1 MPVSKNIQLF
11 LCLLGGHAAGLFI
24 FSYGVLQVYMYSYM
38 YEYDSTLTMNK
49 MHMHIPI
56 CLMVGSGMG
65 WLQGLSKY
73 VGPSVLHFFNMA
85 LMCGCCL
92 LMYWFCY
99 SYMAVTISMVGIG
112 LSYGMLHVYFISTAV
127 NRVEG

>member
-1 MPVSKNIQLF
+1 MPVSKNVQIF
-11 LCLLGGHAAGLFI
+11 LCLLGGHGASLLPY
-24 FSYGVLQVYMYSYM
+24 SYGVLQVYMYSYM
-38 YEYDSTLTMNK
+38 YEYDSTLTMNQ
-49 MHMHIPI
+49 MHMHVPI
-56 CLMVGSGMG
+56 CFMVGSGFG
-65 WLQGLSKY
+65 WLQGLIKC
-73 VGPSVLHFFNMA
+73 VTPFFLHLINMTVI
-85 LMCGCCL
+85 CGCCL